1 MSVVLEVKEVKKV
14 YGVQNGENSTV
25 ALDSVSFNVE
35 KGSLSA
41 SWALGQRQNHIAE
54 YPERHR

>member
-41 SWALGQRQNHIAE
+41 SWALRAAAKPHC
-54 YPERHR
+54 